1 MLFNPERSRRALLI
15 NLHSLKTLLQLFL
28 VQLLAVSAIAQQTVV
43 SGYVRDS
50 ISGEQ
55 LPYVNILFNG
65 SHTGGTTDSTGFFNI
80 ETNLKTDS
88 ITVSAIG
95 YLKKKIAITPFKSQE
110 LNISL
115 VSHDYDLDEVIIL
128 PGENPAYEILR
139 KMIAAKPQNNP
150 EEYDEYEYEV
160 YHKVQFDLNHFTENT
175 KKNLLL
181 KPFDF
186 IWKNASTTDKGVT
199 YLPLLFTES
208 ISDYYHRKSPEAAK
222 EFVKGRRS
230 VGLKGPK
237 IVRFVEDMYVH
248 PNVYEN
254 YVVILGKSF
263 PSPINDHYKSNYR
276 FYLEDSLFIDG
287 MRCYKIHFVPK
298 VKSDVAFRGE
308 MLIHDT
314 TFAVKQIDLEFSIEA
329 NVNYVRNYQVR
340 QTFAPVDGKHW
351 MIKINQVFADFTVVE
366 NREDIAG
373 FFGRNT
379 SEFRSVRVNEPHEKN
394 FYKGIDKI
402 IIDENAANRD
412 ERFWDLARRQAL
424 NKEEK
429 GIFKMT
435 DTLESLPKFRA
446 LKNSVTTIASGWLPW
461 KSFDIGDL
469 YSFYSY
475 NNLEGSRLKLGFRNI
490 RAFDGALK
498 MKAYAAYGLQDER
511 WKYLVEA
518 EYYFDRKDNKRNM
531 IGASWKHDIEQPGRS
546 INTIPLDHV
555 LSSLIRT
562 QQLNN
567 RMFIDEQNLYLERQW
582 FTGFTTRA
590 GVFRRNISSY
600 GNYDFKFL
608 HNNYK
613 MVAKDYTMG
622 GVKISVRFSKGDK
635 NLSAKYG
642 NGIKGVRVPEH
653 PVISAEYTL
662 GIRNFGDGDFNSHQL
677 NLRLEHT
684 VRMNKLGFLL
694 YRIEVGKIWGTL
706 PYPFLQ
712 TPVANQLVL
721 NDDVAFNLLN
731 YLEFVSDQFV
741 SVQAEHHF
749 EGLLF
754 NRLPLINKLKWR
766 EFIFGKMYYGT
777 LTAANNQKVYL
788 FPEIT
793 KTMNQPYYEVGFGIE
808 NIFKI
813 SRIDFTWRLNYLDKP
828 GEAVWYFMV
837 KPSFYFKF

>member
-1 MLFNPERSRRALLI
+1 MRVKGNSCCLLI
-15 NLHSLKTLLQLFL
+15 NLPFLKTFLKILFL
-28 VQLLAVSAIAQQTVV
+28 LLPVLPAFAQQTVV

-50 ISGEQ
+50 ISGEA
-55 LPYVNILFNG
+55 LPFASIIFSNSTIGITADSSGFYILESNKRF
-65 SHTGGTTDSTGFFNI
+65 DS
-80 ETNLKTDS
+80 LS
-88 ITVSAIG
+88 VSMIG
-95 YLKKKIAITPFKSQE
+95 YLSQTIAIKPFQSQQ
-110 LNISL
+110 IDIRL
-115 VSHDYDLDEVIIL
+115 VSYDYDLNEVVIL
-128 PGENPAYEILR
+128 PGENPAFEILR
-139 KMIAAKPQNNP
+139 KVIAAKPKNNP
-150 EEYDEYEYEV
+150 EEYDAYQYEV
-160 YHKVQFDLNHFTENT
+160 YHKVQFDLNHFTEKT
-175 KKNLLL
+175 KRNLLL

-186 IWKNASTTDKGVT
+186 IWENADTTDNGVT

-208 ISDYYHRKSPEAAK
+208 ISDYYHLKTPDATK
-222 EFVKGRRS
+222 ELVKGRRA

-254 YVVILGKSF
+254 FVVILDKSF
-263 PSPINDHYKSNYR
+263 PSPINDRYKSNYR

-287 MRCYKIHFVPK
+287 MRCYKIRFVPK
-298 VKSDVAFRGE
+298 VKSDIAFRGE
-308 MLIHDT
+308 MFIHDT

-329 NVNYVRNYQVR
+329 NVNYVRNYWIR
-340 QTFAPVDGKHW
+340 QNYLPVDGKHW
-351 MIKINQVFADFTVVE
+351 MITKSQVFADFTVVE
-366 NREDIAG
+366 NQEDLAG

-379 SEFRSVRVNEPHEKN
+379 SEFRSITVNQPRNEK

-402 IIDENAANRD
+402 IMDEGAEERD
-412 ERFWDLARRQAL
+412 EHFWDLARRQTL
-424 NKEEK
+424 TKEEK
-429 GIFKMT
+429 GIFNMI

-446 LKNSVTTIASGWLPW
+446 LKNAVITIASGWLPW
-461 KSFDIGDL
+461 KSFDIGDI

-475 NNLEGSRLKLGFRNI
+475 NNLEGSRFKLGFRNI
-490 RAFDGALK
+490 RAFNGNLK
-498 MKAYAAYGLQDER
+498 LKAYASYGLKDER
-511 WKYLVEA
+511 WKYLIEA
-518 EYYFDRKDNKRNM
+518 EYFFDNKPNKRNM
-531 IGASWKHDIEQPGRS
+531 IGTSWKHDIEQPGRS
-546 INTIPLDHV
+546 INIIQLDHI

-567 RMFIDEQNLYLERQW
+567 RLFVDEQNFYFERQW

-590 GVFRRNISSY
+590 GVFRRNVAMMGANSFEFFQNDSSIT
-600 GNYDFKFL
+600 
-608 HNNYK
+608 
-613 MVAKDYTMG
+613 ATDYTAG

-635 NLSAKYG
+635 KLSAKYG
-642 NGIKGVRVPEH
+642 NGLKGVRVPEH
-653 PVISAEYTL
+653 PVVSAEYTL
-662 GIRNFGDGDFNSHQL
+662 GIKGFADSDFDAQEL
-677 NLRLEHT
+677 KLRLEHT
-684 VRMNKLGFLL
+684 VRMNKLGFFL
-694 YRIEVGKIWGTL
+694 YRIEAGKIWGTL

-741 SVQAEHHF
+741 SMQVEHHF

-777 LTAANNQKVYL
+777 LSAANNQKVYI

-828 GEAVWYFMV
+828 GETIWYFMV